1 MIASLAAHSVTET
14 VAILCL
20 VIATGLAIG
29 SLAVKQ
35 LRFGVAGVLFSGLL
49 FGHFGFRIDQH
60 LLEFLREFGLILFVF
75 TIGLQ
80 VGPSFLSSLKKQ
92 GLLLNALGA
101 GVVVL
106 GGLFAILWAFFPGIS
121 VPAVAGLFSG
131 ATTNTPSLAAAQAAL
146 ENLPTKL
153 PGSPDLPGM
162 AYAVTYPFGIL
173 GIILTMFLVRRIFRV
188 DVATEVA
195 AVAEDQRRNPHAPD
209 YLDLEVTNANLDGL
223 PIKQVPFYANSGL
236 IASRLF
242 RDSKLTVPTEETTLR
257 LGDSLRLVGPRATL
271 RELANVIGKPSAIDL
286 RSVPSDVTTDRIY
299 VTRRDVLGR
308 TIGELQFAE
317 RFGVAVTRITRAEV
331 EFAAGDNL
339 RLHLGD
345 LLFVVGPNDGIRQV
359 SEAVGN
365 KPKALTHPQVL
376 PVFVGILLG
385 VLLGSL
391 PIAFPGVPAPLKL
404 GLAGGPLLVAILLSQ
419 FGRIGP
425 LVWYLTPAANL
436 VLREIGIVLFLAC
449 VGLKSGERF
458 FDVLLQGQG
467 FIWMLLGAIITFIP
481 LMIAGIV
488 GRMVGRLD
496 YATLCGV
503 LAGSMTD
510 PPALAFAATL
520 TQSDQPLISYATV
533 YPLVMILRIVI
544 AQAIV
549 LLLGL

>member
-1 MIASLAAHSVTET
+1 LA
-14 VAILCL
+14 L
-20 VIATGLAIG
+20 G
-29 SLAVKQ
+29 SLSVKQ
-35 LRFGVAGVLFSGLL
+35 LRLGVAGVLFSGIL

-80 VGPSFLSSLKKQ
+80 VGPRFLSSLKKQ
-92 GLLLNALGA
+92 GLILNALGA
-101 GVVVL
+101 GVVIL
-106 GGLFAILWAFFPGIS
+106 GGLFAVLWAFFPGIA

-153 PGSPDLPGM
+153 PGSSDLPGM
-162 AYAVTYPFGIL
+162 AYAAAYPFGIL

-188 DVATEVA
+188 DVGAEVA
-195 AVAEDQRRNPHAPD
+195 AVAESQRRNPHAPD
-209 YLDLEVTNANLDGL
+209 YLDLEVTNSNLDGL
-223 PIKQVPFYANSGL
+223 PIKQIPFYTGSGL

-242 RDSKLTVPTEETTLR
+242 RDSKLTVPTEETPLR
-257 LGDSLRLVGPRATL
+257 VGDSLRLVGPRATL
-271 RELANVIGKPSAIDL
+271 HELANVIGKPSAVDL
-286 RSVPSDVTTDRIY
+286 RSVPTDVTTDRIY

-308 TIGELQFAE
+308 TIGELQFTE
-317 RFGVAVTRITRAEV
+317 KFGVAVTRITRAEV
-331 EFAAGDNL
+331 EFAAGDNQ

-345 LLFVVGPNDGIRQV
+345 LLFVVGPSDGIRRV

-365 KPKALTHPQVL
+365 KPKALTHPHVL
-376 PVFVGILLG
+376 PVFVGIFFG

-391 PIAFPGVPAPLKL
+391 PITFPGVPAPLRL

-467 FIWMLLGAIITFIP
+467 LVWLLLGAIITFVP
-481 LMIAGIV
+481 LAIAGIV
-488 GRMVGRLD
+488 ARAVCKLD

-544 AQAIV
+544 AQVIV

>member
-153 PGSPDLPGM
+153 PGSSDLPGM